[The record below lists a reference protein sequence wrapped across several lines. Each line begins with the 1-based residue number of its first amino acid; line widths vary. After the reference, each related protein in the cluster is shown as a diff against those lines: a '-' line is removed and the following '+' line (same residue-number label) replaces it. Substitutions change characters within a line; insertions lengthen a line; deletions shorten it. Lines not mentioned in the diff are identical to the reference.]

1 MYHVLV
7 AEDEHWVRSG
17 IVEMI
22 DRIGSG
28 FKVVGEADNG
38 EEAWNLL
45 QELCPTVL
53 ITDIMMPQLDGLSLL
68 RRIDDMKFPVVS
80 IIVSGYDN
88 FAYAQQG
95 IRYGVSEYLLKPVR
109 QEMLQEAL
117 EKSISRLETM
127 SPVHEQLLAMQSF
140 LNRIQEMDV
149 DRLHTELSGLLKTI
163 AGNRRIHPG
172 SKIGLLRIFA
182 GKLTELLEY
191 FFPDEPRTSAAGDNE
206 EAWKNHIQQLTE
218 QWCRLR
224 HTSDDKKSVRLVMK
238 KACDYAEKH
247 YMEEISLTKIA
258 EYVGL
263 SVSHFSALFK
273 QHTDDSFV
281 NYLHR
286 IRVRRAKELLL
297 EPDLKIYQVA
307 EIVGFSSVPYFNR
320 VFKNVTGWSPNEY
333 RKGMGV

>member
-7 AEDEHWVRSG
+7 AEDEPWVRGG

-22 DRIGSG
+22 ERIGGG
-28 FKVVGEADNG
+28 FKVVGEANNG
-38 EEAWNLL
+38 MEAWNLI

-53 ITDIMMPQLDGLSLL
+53 ITDIMMPKLDGLSLL
-68 RRIDDMKFPVVS
+68 KQIDDIKFPIVS

-95 IRYGVSEYLLKPVR
+95 IRYGVSEYVLKPVR
-109 QEMLQEAL
+109 QEMLKEAL
-117 EKSISRLETM
+117 ERSIYRLEM
-127 SPVHEQLLAMQSF
+127 LSPVHEQLMA
-140 LNRIQEMDV
+140 IQAFMDHIQDMDV
-149 DRLHTELSGLLKTI
+149 DRLHAELASLMKSI
-163 AGNRRIHPG
+163 VANRKSHPG
-172 SKIGLLRIFA
+172 SKIGLLRILA
-182 GKLTELLEY
+182 GKISDLLEY
-191 FFPDEPRTSAAGDNE
+191 HYPDYPAALAADESE
-206 EAWKNHIQQLTE
+206 ESLKRHIQRLTE
-218 QWCRLR
+218 QWCQLSLTR
-224 HTSDDKKSVRLVMK
+224 DKRPVRLVVK
-238 KACDYAEKH
+238 KACDYVEKN
-247 YMEEISLTKIA
+247 YMQEISLSHIA

-273 QHTDDSFV
+273 QHTNDSFI
-281 NYLHR
+281 NYLNQIR
-286 IRVRRAKELLL
+286 IQKAKELLL